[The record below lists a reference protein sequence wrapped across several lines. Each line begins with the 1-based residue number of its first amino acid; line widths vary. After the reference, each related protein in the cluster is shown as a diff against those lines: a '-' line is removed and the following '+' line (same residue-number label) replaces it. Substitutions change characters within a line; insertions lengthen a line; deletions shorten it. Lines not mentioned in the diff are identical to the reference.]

1 METPTLVALSRQ
13 TTLRRHMDIVAN
25 NIANMNTTGYKG
37 ERMMFVEHLV
47 KSKGGERILGDK
59 IAYVRDIATMRDLSN
74 GALEHTGNPLD
85 VALEG
90 DGYFMIQTNTGN
102 SYTRNGRFK
111 LDDSGQLISSS
122 GDPVLSDGGQPIFFA
137 PTDTK
142 INISRDGLIS
152 TQNGVLGKLAVVK
165 FENDHR
171 LRPIAGG
178 LYDSPDPASPVE
190 NPTVAQGMLEGSN
203 VKPVIEMARMIE
215 VHRAYDAVKGFVEK
229 EDDRMRKMIRDLSE
243 IQ

>member
-1 METPTLVALSRQ
+1 MESPTLVALSRQ
-13 TTLRRHMDIVAN
+13 TTLRRHIDIVAN

-47 KSKGGERILGDK
+47 KSRGGERILGEK
-59 IAYVRDIATMRDLSN
+59 ISYVRDIATMRDLSN

-85 VALEG
+85 IALEG
-90 DGYFMIQTNTGN
+90 EGYFVIQTDTGN

-111 LDDSGQLISSS
+111 LDDSGQLVNST
-122 GDPVLSDGGQPIFFA
+122 GNPVLADGGQPVFFA
-137 PTDTK
+137 PSDTN
-142 INISRDGLIS
+142 INIARDGTIS
-152 TQNGVLGKLAVVK
+152 TQNGAIGKLTVVK
-165 FENDHR
+165 FDNEHT
-171 LRPIAGG
+171 LRPVAGG
-178 LYDSPDPASPVE
+178 LYNASEPANPVE
-190 NPTVAQGMLEGSN
+190 NPAVAQGFLEGSN

-243 IQ
+243 VQ